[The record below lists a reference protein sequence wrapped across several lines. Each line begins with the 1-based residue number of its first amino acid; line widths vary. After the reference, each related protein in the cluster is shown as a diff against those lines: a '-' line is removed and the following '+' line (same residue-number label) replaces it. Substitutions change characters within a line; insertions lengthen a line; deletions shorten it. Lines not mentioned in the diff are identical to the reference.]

1 MSDDARVE
9 TAVAF
14 RVDQATV
21 NNAKNAYE
29 TIRKE
34 IATTEKQA
42 ASIQGAFSNT
52 AAFDRL
58 AKDGKSAYQQI
69 RKEIEKTKNA
79 ANGGFGGS
87 QSDLRG
93 LLDTG
98 GSRQI
103 NVDASDAAKGLNL
116 LGDALAAVG
125 GEAGSTADQFLSTG
139 ANTLALIDGLSLL
152 ATTEVATEAAA
163 TGATGGLIGINVAL
177 LPMAAAAAAAAAAI
191 AILYVGTKELSKGHK
206 EMSDSLQNRIDQE
219 NNLRDLTRNLTSD
232 DAKRRL
238 AEIERDQEISNKAL
252 AVAKD
257 RNDKMQAGVD
267 KVGDNLSILAGPIG
281 ILDTALGTDVIG
293 DGLFK
298 VVDGLI
304 GVGDSA
310 EVVADEYQKQQDKA
324 TELADEHAMLT
335 EALNSVEVA
344 ANDARIALLD
354 SVDSEAELSR
364 FRNKA
369 LENTSEQNAELAK
382 QIEQERAIVQKQ
394 IDTLKASG
402 NTSQEVQ
409 DEIKNLTAN
418 LSELDSQTQ
427 VLSSSA
433 VKASEAQKA
442 QSEAAEEAAEANKK
456 AAEEQQKAIEKIA
469 DTNRKYTE
477 SVTDANRDLQR
488 GIADAATNAAKASQ
502 EANTAFKDTFAET
515 TRSFNDARL
524 QSEIDY
530 HEESQKAQRD
540 NVRAIKNIIRDG
552 TRSQEDAL
560 AERDF
565 LSIDKSTKAAKRA
578 IEDVAINAAAEKEE
592 RDIAAAQK
600 LEDMQRNLVIERREE
615 QIAFRQKMR
624 DNMKNAR
631 EEIQALQT
639 ASVRKLQDLKTSLER
654 ELSLTAQSMQQK
666 SKLEAEFWS
675 QSIGRV
681 QNALKQVGM
690 GTGLTNVGGNVVN
703 NVNTS
708 ISGSNLNSSQLENA
722 MLNVMQR
729 AGVTRR

>member
-1 MSDDARVE
+1 MSDDTRVE

-79 ANGGFGGS
+79 AKGGFGGS

-206 EMSDSLQNRIDQE
+206 EMADSLQNRIDQE

-364 FRNKA
+364 FRNEA

-402 NTSQEVQ
+402 DTSQEVQ

-442 QSEAAEEAAEANKK
+442 QSEANKK
-456 AAEEQQKAIEKIA
+456 AAEEQQKALEKIA

-502 EANTAFKDTFAET
+502 EANAAFKDTFAET

-565 LSIDKSTKAAKRA
+565 LSIDKSTKEAKRA

-639 ASVRKLQDLKTSLER
+639 ASMRKLQDLKTSLER

-690 GTGLTNVGGNVVN
+690 GTGLTTVGGNVVN
-703 NVNTS
+703 NVNTR